1 MCRFIYG
8 PLPCHYERDLLLLA
22 HTDAANTSA
31 AAGGRAGRQ
40 HAGGRACAKKQEAQ
54 GADTHARISGG
65 TGGAT
70 APALVLWPCLDSGA
84 KASLY

>member
-31 AAGGRAGRQ
+31 AAGGRA
-40 HAGGRACAKKQEAQ
+40 RA
-54 GADTHARISGG
+54 G
-65 TGGAT
+65 TGGDVRAQGL
-70 APALVLWPCLDSGA
+70 AGRPARRGLQ
-84 KASLY
+84 